1 MNTITVT
8 GNVGKDPE
16 IKYTAGGKAV
26 VKFTVA
32 DTRGKD
38 DQKETIWHN
47 VVCFDEMA
55 ENVAEQV
62 NKGTRVVIQGRLSV
76 REYLDKNGEKKMW
89 QEIIADEISLSLRW
103 GKRDSTSQMN
113 RVTNKIAQQFNAIE
127 EDPF

>member
-1 MNTITVT
+1 MNTITVI

-16 IKYTAGGKAV
+16 LKYTQGGKAV

-62 NKGTRVVIQGRLSV
+62 RKGTRVLIQGRFSE
-76 REYLDKNGEKKMW
+76 RKYQDKDGQDRTW
-89 QEIIADEISLSLRW
+89 QEVVADEVSLSLRW
-103 GKRDSTSQMN
+103 GKKDQTA
-113 RVTNKIAQQFNAIE
+113 TLAKTFNATE

>member
-8 GNVGKDPE
+8 GNVGKDTE
-16 IKYTAGGKAV
+16 LKYTAGGKAV
-26 VKFTVA
+26 AKFTVA

-55 ENVAEQV
+55 ENIAAQV
-62 NKGTRVVIQGRLSV
+62 TKGTRLVIQGRLSE
-76 REYLDKNGEKKMW
+76 RKYQDKNGQDNVW
-89 QEIIADEISLSLRW
+89 REIVADEVSVSLRW
-103 GKRDSTSQMN
+103 CKKDATASLAKT
-113 RVTNKIAQQFNAIE
+113 FNAIE

>member
-1 MNTITVT
+1 MNTITIV

-16 IKYTAGGKAV
+16 LKYSAGGKAI

-55 ENVAEQV
+55 ENVADQV
-62 NKGTRVVIQGRLSV
+62 SKGSRLVIQGRLSE
-76 REYLDKNGEKKMW
+76 RKYQDKNGQDNLW
-89 QEIIADEISLSLRW
+89 REIVADEVSVSLRW
-103 GKRDSTSQMN
+103 GKKDATASLARS
-113 RVTNKIAQQFNAIE
+113 FNATE